1 MKHSVK
7 RVAAIHDLSGF
18 GRASLTAIIPILSSM
33 ECRSVHCRQRSF
45 PIILGDLI
53 PLVCRLYRS
62 YARLYRSLERAKYRF
77 LTVFILDS

>member
-33 ECRSVHCRQRSF
+33 GVQE
-45 PIILGDLI
+45 
-53 PLVCRLYRS
+53 
-62 YARLYRSLERAKYRF
+62 
-77 LTVFILDS
+77 